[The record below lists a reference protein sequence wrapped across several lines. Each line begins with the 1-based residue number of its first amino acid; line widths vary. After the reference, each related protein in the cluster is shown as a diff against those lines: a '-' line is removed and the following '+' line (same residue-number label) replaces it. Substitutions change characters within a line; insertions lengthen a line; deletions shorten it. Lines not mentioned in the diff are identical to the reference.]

1 MRRTGSIRVRLSA
14 VFLFLFALVVLLGVF
29 GIGSLSYLNAAAAQV
44 RDRSLPSTRV
54 LGDLNN
60 LTSDFRAAEAAR
72 LLAADASERAASE
85 REMRDLDQ
93 GIAAAQR
100 GYEHIEHG
108 AEENALY
115 AQFAAKWNA
124 YRHIVQ
130 QAQSAAPG
138 FASEAAVGLFKTRS
152 KIAYDAASDTLGLL
166 TDQNVANAREASV
179 RADLAYTR
187 VRWLIVLTIVIAGL
201 LVASAMTYVR
211 RWISEPLLD
220 LTHRML
226 KLAANETNVEIDST
240 GRKDE
245 IGEMARAVVVFR
257 DNAIELMTSRR
268 GLAQQAS
275 MLQEKLAEEQR
286 LMLRQ
291 RNFVSMASHEFRTP
305 LTIIDAHAQRM
316 IAMKERLDAEQLAER
331 ARKIRGAVSRM
342 THLIHNLIDS
352 SRVTDGEVQL
362 YLHPTPIDLLKLL
375 REACHLQREIAPH
388 AQILEALCSEPVRI
402 PGDSNLLLQ
411 VFGNL
416 LSNAVKYSPGLI
428 LIKVTCELQ
437 GSEVL
442 VGIEDRGIGI
452 LEADSGRIFERYYR
466 GSNVSGIVG
475 TGIGLYFVKTVVEL
489 HGGQVT
495 ATNLAT
501 GGSRF
506 MVRLPLEQPQTVTD
520 PDRAR
525 EHQLI

>member
-1 MRRTGSIRVRLSA
+1 MRAVRTLRLGATRFAHGAIMRRTGSIRVRLSS

-72 LLAADASERAASE
+72 LLVADASERAASE

-130 QAQSAAPG
+130 QAQSVAPG

-211 RWISEPLLD
+211 RWISEPLL
-220 LTHRML
+220 
-226 KLAANETNVEIDST
+226 
-240 GRKDE
+240 
-245 IGEMARAVVVFR
+245 
-257 DNAIELMTSRR
+257 
-268 GLAQQAS
+268 
-275 MLQEKLAEEQR
+275 
-286 LMLRQ
+286 
-291 RNFVSMASHEFRTP
+291 
-305 LTIIDAHAQRM
+305 
-316 IAMKERLDAEQLAER
+316 
-331 ARKIRGAVSRM
+331 
-342 THLIHNLIDS
+342 
-352 SRVTDGEVQL
+352 
-362 YLHPTPIDLLKLL
+362 
-375 REACHLQREIAPH
+375 
-388 AQILEALCSEPVRI
+388 
-402 PGDSNLLLQ
+402 
-411 VFGNL
+411 
-416 LSNAVKYSPGLI
+416 
-428 LIKVTCELQ
+428 
-437 GSEVL
+437 
-442 VGIEDRGIGI
+442 
-452 LEADSGRIFERYYR
+452 
-466 GSNVSGIVG
+466 
-475 TGIGLYFVKTVVEL
+475 
-489 HGGQVT
+489 
-495 ATNLAT
+495 
-501 GGSRF
+501 
-506 MVRLPLEQPQTVTD
+506 
-520 PDRAR
+520 
-525 EHQLI
+525 